1 MVVDIHTH
9 VLPKVDD
16 GSQSIDES
24 LAMLDLMAKDG
35 VTDIVFTPHFYYRN
49 QHISNYLEKRKNAYD
64 LLQSKYSG
72 NIQFHL
78 GAETEFPF
86 LKIDYKVFQEL
97 GIDGGKYILLE
108 LPFDAKN
115 INSIISKIVQFIYD
129 SDMIPIIAHVERY
142 LFIQKDPGSVAD
154 LINAGCLI
162 QVNADS
168 VIRSKKGSLVDAL
181 FKHDQIHLLGSD
193 CHHTEERVPCLKKAL
208 DVVCAS
214 YGKAYVSALMNV
226 SEAVINQKRTVM
238 STEDRIHKV
247 FGSYK

>member
-1 MVVDIHTH
+1 MIVDIHTH
-9 VLPKVDD
+9 VLPQIDD
-16 GSQSIDES
+16 GSQSIEES
-24 LAMLDLMAKDG
+24 LAMLDLMEKDG

-49 QHISNYLEKRKNAYD
+49 QHISNFLEKRKNAYD
-64 LLQSKYSG
+64 RLQSKYSG

-78 GAETEFPF
+78 GAETEFSL
-86 LKIDYKVFQEL
+86 LKIDYKAFREF

-115 INSIISKIVQFIYD
+115 TNSIISRIDQFIYD

-142 LFIQKDPGSVAD
+142 LFIQKDPGAVAD

-168 VIRSKKGSLVDAL
+168 VIRSKKESLVDAL

-214 YGKAYVSALMNV
+214 YGQAYVSALMDI
-226 SEAVINQKRTVM
+226 SEAVMKQKRIVL
-238 STEDRIHKV
+238 STEDKIHKI